1 MTYTYEFLSEAGCFV
16 VTCSGRVSAQDM
28 LELVVALESHPEF
41 RPGLNRLVDFRSAT
55 MFLSAEQ
62 VAAISREIRDRD
74 GLHGK
79 RRVAFVVDDDVSY
92 GVLRMAVG
100 HSVLAQFEL
109 RVVRDQDEAK
119 EWIGLSTDYVL
130 PADR

>member
-1 MTYTYEFLSEAGCFV
+1 MPGH
-16 VTCSGRVSAQDM
+16 
-28 LELVVALESHPEF
+28 LEDETHRRHRHGVGYASRRRCGGKLEPPHC
-41 RPGLNRLVDFRSAT
+41 
-55 MFLSAEQ
+55 
-62 VAAISREIRDRD
+62 REIRDRD